1 LRLKKSSI
9 ERKMV
14 NMNSILEVKD
24 LTKKFDKFTAVDNI
38 SFSVKEG
45 EIVGLLGP
53 NGAGKTTTI
62 QMLLGV
68 LSPTSG
74 QISYFGKQLAS
85 NRGEIMQQVNFSS
98 TYIDLPWRLSVFENL
113 DVIARLYGIAER
125 KERIREVLKIF
136 GVEDLMNKKMGD
148 LSSGQKTRIFLTKAF
163 LNRPKVLLLDEP
175 TASLDPDVATKVR
188 NFLIQEREKNKT
200 TMLFTSHNMIEVEE
214 VCDRVIFINH
224 GKIIAEDTPRGLARK
239 VKLSEVRFIITDGI
253 KRGLSLSEK
262 NKWKAK
268 AEERVLTISINQEE
282 IARLLSVFADNKIEY
297 SDITIEKPTLEDFF
311 LEASK

>member
-1 LRLKKSSI
+1 MRLKKSSI